1 LSDVPVQATF
11 AFGRPQRRNIV
22 IEAGAGTGKTTA
34 IVAEVL
40 RLLLGDES
48 LLPERIILVTF
59 TEKAAGDIADRIHE
73 ALTELELRFDSGDE
87 IAWPIGSATPLF
99 TVAPPDREAARR
111 ACAAQLGRIDSLRS
125 QTIHAFCQSL
135 LRQFPIEAGLDP
147 QFTIIEGFERSLL
160 YGEAYDAWIDDETRV
175 HPTAEARYDWEVLL
189 EHVGYLFLIRNII
202 LSLIDRR
209 DLLLDDTY
217 DPGALDLVE
226 HELLI
231 AIERL
236 RACEADSVSGIC
248 EYLRTNPSPP
258 RGSSIDT
265 WLTYLK
271 PIANDIRTNHL
282 PKGKNGTAFN
292 ASLRVLRAA
301 ESTGNSVY
309 DRLAG
314 HRAALSLLN
323 MTRRFLKFLDEEKRK
338 RGVVDF
344 DDLLLRTRDV
354 LADEEVVERVRGQFD
369 FIFVD
374 EFQDTDRIQAAIIDR
389 LARDRS
395 GAFVEG
401 KTVVVGDP
409 KQSIYG
415 FRRADPETYDAFTR
429 ELLGAGAEPRIITDQ
444 YRSDPPLLAAV
455 NAIFTELFSDAG
467 YDVNVFRPAYHR
479 LRAAKGSGGSGVGGG
494 SELASSEP
502 VAALP
507 VDRVAG
513 PDERVAELSESLL
526 AALSGK
532 PQPSNEHSHSP
543 LPTPHPPTLTILDSA
558 FEDRADRFAAEAESI
573 AAWISGRGD
582 DLRRYALLFRR
593 TTKLDDYLDVF
604 DRRGLAYALPPTR
617 LFLDRP
623 APVDLLA
630 VLRAI
635 AFPFDRGAEVSAA
648 RTPYFALTDNEIAR
662 GVLCIASSKN
672 DGLATLDN
680 QQSSAFSPTLL
691 SWGEGGRRPD
701 EGANAVAETY
711 TQFLQTLTS
720 LRAASA
726 HLTVSQLIDLVI
738 RTCAIEDVYAA
749 AADGTRSLRHLEH
762 LRTIAFGYDQRTGG
776 SIRQFVDEIS
786 HRRGGEPD
794 EMEPSLVDEASNAVR
809 ILTVHTAKG
818 LEFDTVI
825 LGDLEFPV
833 KTPELFLVENPRS
846 LVLRGQV
853 ETLSS
858 HYGRAGTMPLKEI
871 GTLREEAETRRLF
884 YVAVT
889 RAKSEVVFVTN
900 AKPRKEGFVKYVDQL
915 FDLGAAP
922 WPADAGR
929 VVKTLTI
936 GGDAVPIVYERVA
949 TEGGGVRTR
958 RRLADAQREAELAAL
973 PAVDPSLPEPAS
985 LPEIL
990 SRGDVK
996 TRRSSAQKRA
1006 AGILLHRILELRD
1019 GTTPVDPLLQSAA
1032 AEQGVDAATIAL
1044 VRKRL
1049 VRVAKSKTFLRIAR
1063 AETLG
1068 RELPMIIQ
1076 QNGAAVERRIDRFL
1090 REGDNDLVVDYKSG
1104 HPSELRLAADR
1115 EQVARY
1121 CAAMSAITGR
1131 PCQGLI
1137 WYIDVDVDREVALR
1151 AFSVVG

>member
-1 LSDVPVQATF
+1 MSDVPVQSSF
-11 AFGRPQRRNIV
+11 SFGKPQRRNIV

-59 TEKAAGDIADRIHE
+59 TEKAAGEIADRIHE

-99 TVAPPDREAARR
+99 SVAPADREAARR

-175 HPTAEARYDWEVLL
+175 RPTAEARYDWEVLL

-202 LSLIDRR
+202 LSLIERR

-236 RACEADSVSGIC
+236 RSCEADSVSGIC
-248 EYLRTNPSPP
+248 EYLRTNPSPQ
-258 RGSSIDT
+258 RGSNIDT
-265 WLTYLK
+265 WLAYLK

-354 LADEEVVERVRGQFD
+354 LADEVVVERVRGQFD

-467 YDVNVFRPAYHR
+467 YDANVFRPAYHR
-479 LRAAKGSGGSGVGGG
+479 LRAAKGGGSGAAQ
-494 SELASSEP
+494 LREP

-507 VDRVAG
+507 SDPESG
-513 PDERVAELSESLL
+513 LDERVAELSESLL

-532 PQPSNEHSHSP
+532 PQPSNENDHSP
-543 LPTPHPPTLTILDSA
+543 LPTLTLLDSA

-573 AAWISGRGD
+573 AAWIRSRGD

-630 VLRAI
+630 VLRSI
-635 AFPFDRGAEVSAA
+635 AFPFDRGAEISAA
-648 RTPYFALTDNEIAR
+648 RTPYFALTDTEIAR
-662 GVLCIASSKN
+662 GVLGIATN
-672 DGLATLDN
+672 EGDGLTTHEA
-680 QQSSAFSPTLL
+680 QRSSAFSPTLL
-691 SWGEGGRRPD
+691 SGGEGGRRPD
-701 EGANAVAETY
+701 EGASPIAETGRTPY
-711 TQFLQTLTS
+711 AQFLQTLTS

-738 RTCAIEDVYAA
+738 RTCGIDDVYTA

-825 LGDLEFPV
+825 LPDLEFPV

-889 RAKSEVVFVTN
+889 RAKTEVVFVTN

-915 FDLGAAP
+915 FDLGVAP
-922 WPADAGR
+922 WPADTGR

-936 GGDAVPIVYERVA
+936 GGDAVPIAYERAA

-973 PAVDPSLPEPAS
+973 PAVEPSLPEPAA
-985 LPEIL
+985 LPDIL
-990 SRGDVK
+990 SRGDIK

-1006 AGILLHRILELRD
+1006 AGILLHRVLELWD
-1019 GTTPVDPLLQSAA
+1019 GTTPVEPLLLSAA
-1032 AEQGVDAATIAL
+1032 AEQGVEAATIAL

-1049 VRVAKSKTFLRIAR
+1049 ATVGKSKTFLRIAR

-1090 REGDNDLVVDYKSG
+1090 REGDDDLVVDYKSG
-1104 HPSELRLAADR
+1104 YPSEPRLAADR
-1115 EQVARY
+1115 EQVSRY
-1121 CAAMSAITGR
+1121 CRAMSAITGR
-1131 PCQGLI
+1131 PCAGVL
-1137 WYIDVDVDREVALR
+1137 WYIDVDNDRVIDVL
-1151 AFSVVG
+1151 